1 MGLDMYL
8 YASKYE
14 SRSKWREEDKKERFY
29 PKELKELTEKQ
40 WEHNFLSK
48 DTNYQIGYWRKFNAL
63 HHYIVENFADGEDDC
78 RLIYLYR
85 ERIEQILQVL
95 KTIKQDKSRA
105 NELLPTQSG
114 FFFGST
120 DYDEWYWEDVE
131 YSIELFETVLKLP
144 KEYSIYYQA
153 SW

>member
-14 SRSKWREEDKKERFY
+14 SRSQWREDKGIEDFY
-29 PKELKELTEKQ
+29 PSELQDLKTDI
-40 WEHNFLSK
+40 WERNFLSK
-48 DTNYQIGYWRKFNAL
+48 ETKYQIGYWRKFNAL
-63 HHYIVENFADGEDDC
+63 HSYIVKVYADGEDKC
-78 RLIYLYR
+78 QEICLYQ
-85 ERIEQILQVL
+85 ERIKHLLAVL
-95 KTIKQDKSRA
+95 KEVKNNHSKAPQ
-105 NELLPTQSG
+105 LLPTQSG

-131 YSIELFETVLKLP
+131 YSIRLFEEVLKLP
-144 KEYSIYYQA
+144 KEFDIYYQA